1 MRGTATRGDTILEF
15 DIETTGLQNY
25 YHEMF
30 SAQFMDSAGNV
41 TTIRTDEHPHPDIQR
56 LLDTAEAEGG
66 IRAWNS
72 KFDFG
77 FAHRAGYT
85 LPDDSL
91 WHDGML
97 MAHIIDESFSAAL
110 KARGEAL
117 FGADE
122 RGDEQAVKDW
132 SNPKDGNPV
141 RLAIVT
147 GAGNPDCGFER
158 GRIEICNWDL
168 GPTGWSGATWA
179 DLDED
184 GNVVAMRIILND
196 YYHPE
201 DGQWD
206 REKNRQWVTCHELG
220 HSLGLDHFN
229 QPGVDLDTCMDYSDN
244 VAPNAHDF
252 EQLVEMYGR
261 YRPVP
266 RYWIRIQGVAAK

>member
-1 MRGTATRGDTILEF
+1 MKGLIIGPLAAIVLITTASADHEWMRWPQKDRLVLEV
-15 DIETTGLQNY
+15 
-25 YHEMF
+25 
-30 SAQFMDSAGNV
+30 GNN
-41 TTIRTDEHPHPDIQR
+41 
-56 LLDTAEAEGG
+56 LD
-66 IRAWNS
+66 
-72 KFDFG
+72 
-77 FAHRAGYT
+77 HRWQPQ
-85 LPDDSL
+85 L
-91 WHDGML
+91 
-97 MAHIIDESFSAAL
+97 
-110 KARGEAL
+110 
-117 FGADE
+117 
-122 RGDEQAVKDW
+122 EQAVKDW

-261 YRPVP
+261 YRPAGM
-266 RYWIRIQGVAAK
+266 YSIRIGLLSR